1 MVVSAFQ
8 RAKEKNY
15 KDDFYADGTK
25 LFCIACKHVVDH
37 KQKSTIDNHLESNS
51 HKKNK
56 LEAQNSSRVIPRQ
69 QTITS
74 LHKNISECQEIN
86 INLVKAFVEANIP
99 LEKIDSL
106 KSFFRENFKEGK

>member
-1 MVVSAFQ
+1 MVVSTFQ

-15 KDDFYADGTK
+15 KNDFYADGTK

-37 KQKSTIDNHLESNS
+37 KWKSTIDNHLESNS

-56 LEAQNSSRVIPRQ
+56 LEIQNSSRAIPRQ

-74 LHKNISECQEIN
+74 LHKNISKCQGIN
-86 INLVKAFVEANIP
+86 IN
-99 LEKIDSL
+99 
-106 KSFFRENFKEGK
+106 